1 MMSFG
6 ESIKTCLFEKFF
18 RISGR
23 ATRSEFWGGGTAT
36 SNISSFINQII
47 GELLANLP
55 KLYEFCI

>member
-23 ATRSEFWGGGTAT
+23 ATRSEFWGGA
-36 SNISSFINQII
+36 
-47 GELLANLP
+47 ELRRVTFPLSLT
-55 KLYEFCI
+55 KS